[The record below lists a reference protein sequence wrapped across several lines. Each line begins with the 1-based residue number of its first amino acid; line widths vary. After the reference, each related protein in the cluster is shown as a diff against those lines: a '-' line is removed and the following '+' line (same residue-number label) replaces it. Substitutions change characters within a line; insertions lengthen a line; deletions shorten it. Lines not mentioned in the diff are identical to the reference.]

1 MASIINALSDLFKSV
16 VELFWSFFTTAG
28 ALVQKTGQFA
38 IKFATEILDLVVSF
52 FRGLVDLAGGLV
64 SFLFGKSQQQAVPG
78 AVRANGRNRQ
88 HPHARSGRRSGVWF
102 PAVPAQPRQA
112 GYGRQQEAELVRAI
126 PPGLCDEH
134 CPYNKMVADGRS
146 LL

>member
-1 MASIINALSDLFKSV
+1 MASIINALSDLFQSV

-78 AVRANGRNRQ
+78 AVRANGAIGNILMLAVVAAAVFGFLQ
-88 HPHARSGRRSGVWF
+88 YQRS
-102 PAVPAQPRQA
+102 Q
-112 GYGRQQEAELVRAI
+112 GRQVTV
-126 PPGLCDEH
+126 G
-134 CPYNKMVADGRS
+134 NKK
-146 LL
+146 LN